1 MNTQKLEHSPGPWVA
16 YGKVVKEDFG
26 RKSVTVT
33 RVDSRGKFVEGY
45 DEANARLMAAAPEML
60 AALKGAQ
67 SALRKAMPFI
77 KDPDETSNIGAQLY
91 CGEWLDEI
99 NEVIAKAKGGAE

>member
-16 YGKVVKEDFG
+16 VGKVVKEDLG

-45 DEANARLMAAAPEML
+45 DKANAKLIAAAPEML
-60 AALKGAQ
+60 AALREIETLTQRVALPSDTKQGWEPVAVERMAQ
-67 SALRKAMPFI
+67 IAKKTRK
-77 KDPDETSNIGAQLY
+77 
-91 CGEWLDEI
+91 
-99 NEVIAKAKGGAE
+99 VIAKAKGGAE

>member
-1 MNTQKLEHSPGPWVA
+1 MNTQKLEPVPGPWMAV
-16 YGKVVKEDFG
+16 GKVVKSDWG
-26 RKSVTVT
+26 RDSVTVT

-45 DEANARLMAAAPEML
+45 DEANARLIAAAPEML

-91 CGEWLDEI
+91 CREWLDEI
-99 NEVIAKAKGGAE
+99 NEVIAKAKGGTE